1 VGHAAGHPHAKN
13 HTQKA
18 LMGNPMGIPE
28 FIKKW
33 SRVSLSERASSQQH
47 FLDLCELAGHPK
59 PAEADPTGDSF
70 CFERGAGKHGGG
82 DGWADVWKR
91 GFFAF
96 EYKGR
101 HANLSKAYDQLLRYR
116 ASLENPPL
124 LVVCDTDLIEIHTN
138 FTGTAEAVHRFTT
151 AELDRPRNIEIL
163 RWLFHQPEKLRP
175 GRTSEAI
182 TQEAAAALAGLAG
195 SLRARQHDP
204 ESAARFLDRIVFC
217 LFAEDVG
224 LLPDGVF
231 GDLLENTKHDPG
243 RFARYTEELFRA
255 MATGGEF
262 QYKNIPHFNGGL
274 FSDPVALAL
283 DAGEIA
289 AIHAASKLDWGAV
302 DPSIFGT
309 LFQRG
314 LDPGTRA
321 ALGAEYTGRQDI
333 EDLIEPVLLAPLR
346 LEWEA
351 IRTAITNLLQT
362 GKKNPK
368 PGALPKPPTGP
379 ALRKA
384 LSEAASLKHAF
395 LVRLARLHVLDPAC
409 GSGNFL
415 YIALQKLK
423 DLEKEVILF
432 GADDGVETA
441 FFPSIG
447 PWQFHGLEINPY
459 AYELAQM
466 TLWIGFLQWHRG
478 NGYPITETPLLKK
491 LDNFH
496 LMDALLDRSDP
507 ANPKEAAWPEFRA
520 DHEVVVVGNPPFL
533 GGKMMRRELG
543 DEYVS
548 ALLSC
553 YNGRVPA
560 EADLCCYWF
569 EKARALIEAG
579 KIQRAGLLATQGI
592 RGGANREVLKRIK
605 ESGEIFFA
613 VSDRNWILDGAN
625 VHISMVGFCGRD
637 GIAPAFQRSVGVPP
651 AFEKQAGK
659 MPALPCEDRAPFFD
673 PLAET
678 DISTHKLPHWN
689 QADCFCFVTWRLEDA
704 MPKEKLDEWRLERE
718 AWLVHHPKPWSEEIL
733 REYHTLFSHRLDEW
747 LDAGHGSC
755 VLKDPHVRKIVAAAL
770 AHFDAQRYELA
781 GYVIMPNHV
790 HVLLRLNAGYALA
803 DILHSWKSFTAKAV
817 QKALHRTGSLWQPE
831 YWDRLI
837 RNEPHLLACLAYIR
851 DNPVKFHLADDS
863 FTLWKRSIK
872 WSVGVPPASL
882 SNAGKMPA
890 LLCVL
895 DGRAVAE
902 ISPSL
907 TTGSDARE
915 AAPFAPSLGI
925 SFMGITPAGPFDLPF
940 DQVRDWLSE
949 PNPHG
954 RPNSDVLRPY
964 LNGKDINQRSR
975 GQWTVDFTG
984 LGQENA
990 ALYEKPFQN
999 LHNRVFKLRSENLR
1013 QTNKAW
1019 WEFERTRPDMRKA
1032 LAGHSRYLATCM
1044 VAKHRLFS
1052 WLSIETLPANVVI
1065 VFARSDDFFFGVLH
1079 SRIHEAWSLA
1089 QGTQL
1094 REKESGFRYTPTTCF
1109 ETFPFPWDH
1118 GLPAAGLSPE
1128 QQSHHA
1134 RISEAARAL
1143 DELRARWLN
1152 PPEWTRE
1159 EILEFPATPGGP
1171 WARFIE
1177 FGIRNEEC
1185 GMAEGLGSGNAFPS
1199 AIQNP
1204 ESKIPNP
1211 LPARYPR
1218 LVPRDA
1224 DCAKRLA
1231 DRTLTKLYNA
1241 RPAWLASAHAEL
1253 DAAVAAAYGWPDG
1266 LAPDEIISRLLALSR

>member
-1 VGHAAGHPHAKN
+1 MG
-13 HTQKA
+13 KA
-18 LMGNPMGIPE
+18 TTEDAWFDGRHGTCLLSALIPMAISPSD

-33 SRVSLSERASSQQH
+33 SRVSLSERSSYQQH

-59 PAEADPTGDSF
+59 PAEADPTGGSF
-70 CFERGAGKHGGG
+70 CFERGAEKHGGG

-101 HANLSKAYDQLLRYR
+101 HANLAKAYDQILRYR

-151 AELDRPRNIEIL
+151 AELERPRNIEIL
-163 RWLFHQPEKLRP
+163 RCLFHQPENLRP

-182 TQEAAAALAGLAG
+182 TKEAASALAGLAG
-195 SLRARQHDP
+195 SLRARHHDP
-204 ESAARFLDRIVFC
+204 EAAARFLDRIVFC

-231 GDLLENTKHDPG
+231 ATLLENTKNDPE
-243 RFARYTEELFRA
+243 RFARYTAELFRA
-255 MATGGEF
+255 MAAGGEF
-262 QYKNIPHFNGGL
+262 QYKSIPHFNGGL
-274 FSDPVALAL
+274 FSDPVVLGL
-283 DAGEIA
+283 DAAEIA
-289 AIHAASKLDWGAV
+289 AIHEASRLDWGAV

-314 LDPGTRA
+314 LDPSTRA

-333 EDLIEPVLLAPLR
+333 EDLVEPVLIAPLR
-346 LEWEA
+346 REWESV
-351 IRTAITNLLQT
+351 RTAITSLLQT

-368 PGALPKPPTGP
+368 PGLKPPTGP

-384 LSEAASLKHAF
+384 LAEAASLKHAF
-395 LVRLARLHVLDPAC
+395 LVRLARIHVLDPAC

-423 DLEKEVILF
+423 DLEKEAILF
-432 GADDGVETA
+432 GADEGVETA

-459 AYELAQM
+459 AFELAQM
-466 TLWIGFLQWHRG
+466 TLWIGYLQWHRG

-533 GGKMMRRELG
+533 GGKIMRRELG
-543 DEYVS
+543 DDYVTS
-548 ALLSC
+548 LLAC
-553 YNGRVPA
+553 YSGRVPA

-569 EKARALIEAG
+569 EKTRALIEAG
-579 KIQRAGLLATQGI
+579 KIRRAGLLATQGI

-613 VSDRNWILDGAN
+613 VSDRDWILDGAN
-625 VHISMVGFCGRD
+625 VHISMVGFCAKD
-637 GIAPAFQRSVGVPP
+637 GSVGVPP
-651 AFEKQAGK
+651 ASQRSAGILPALQRSVGILPALDNEAGK
-659 MPALPCEDRAPFFD
+659 MPALLSGDRTSFFN
-673 PLAET
+673 PLAEI

-689 QADCFCFVTWRLEDA
+689 QEDCYCFVTWRLEDA
-704 MPKEKLDEWRLERE
+704 MPKEKLDEWKQERD
-718 AWLVHHPKPWSEEIL
+718 AWIEHHLKPWTDEAS
-733 REYHTLFSHRLDEW
+733 REYHALFSHRLDEW

-755 VLKDPHVRKIVAAAL
+755 VLKNLPARKIVADAL
-770 AHFDAQRYELA
+770 EHFDGQRYELA
-781 GYVIMPNHV
+781 SYVIMPNHV

-817 QKALHRTGSLWQPE
+817 GKLLGRTGPLWQPE

-837 RNEPHLLACLAYIR
+837 RSEPHLLACLAYIQ
-851 DNPVKFHLADDS
+851 DNPVKSRVSEDS
-863 FTLWKRSIK
+863 FTFWQRSTKRSAGIL
-872 WSVGVPPASL
+872 PASSIAGGTPALL
-882 SNAGKMPA
+882 SAPPA

-895 DGRAVAE
+895 DGKPVAD

-907 TTGSDARE
+907 TAGSDARE

-940 DQVRDWLSE
+940 DQVRDWLAE

-954 RPNSDVLRPY
+954 RPNSDVLRSY

-984 LGQENA
+984 LGRENA
-990 ALYEKPFQN
+990 VLYEKPFQN
-999 LHNRVFKLRSENLR
+999 LQERVFKLRSENLR

-1019 WEFERTRPDMRKA
+1019 WEFERPRTEMRKA
-1032 LAGHSRYLATCM
+1032 MVGLERYIGTCR
-1044 VAKHRLFS
+1044 VAKHRIFS
-1052 WLSIETLPANVVI
+1052 FIESHVLPDSATI

-1094 REKESGFRYTPTTCF
+1094 EDRPRYTPTTCF

-1118 GLPAAGLSPE
+1118 RLPAEDLQPE
-1128 QQSHHA
+1128 QQAHHA

-1143 DELRARWLN
+1143 DELRTRWLN

-1159 EILEFPATPGGP
+1159 EIVEFPATPGGP
-1171 WARFIE
+1171 WARFIIE
-1177 FGIRNEEC
+1177 CEMRNGEC
-1185 GMAEGLGSGNAFPS
+1185 EMARFPR
-1199 AIQNP
+1199 Q
-1204 ESKIPNP
+1204 
-1211 LPARYPR
+1211 L
-1218 LVPRDA
+1218 PRDP
-1224 DCAKRLA
+1224 DCAKRLS

-1241 RPAWLASAHAEL
+1241 RPAWLATAHAEL
-1253 DAAVAAAYGWPDG
+1253 DAAVSAAYGWPDG
-1266 LAPDEIISRLLALSR
+1266 LAPDEIIARLLARSTVPA

>member
-1 VGHAAGHPHAKN
+1 MLRPLGTMAISPSD
-13 HTQKA
+13 
-18 LMGNPMGIPE
+18 

-33 SRVSLSERASSQQH
+33 SKVSLSERSSYQQH

-70 CFERGAGKHGGG
+70 CFERGAEKHGGG

-91 GFFAF
+91 GLFAF

-101 HANLSKAYDQLLRYR
+101 HANLAKAYDQLLRYR

-151 AELDRPRNIEIL
+151 AEFDRPRNLEIL
-163 RWLFHQPEKLRP
+163 RDLFHNPEKLRP

-182 TQEAAAALAGLAG
+182 TKEAASALAGLAG
-195 SLRARQHDP
+195 SLRARHHDP
-204 ESAARFLDRIVFC
+204 EAAARFLDRIVFC

-231 GDLLENTKHDPG
+231 ATLLENTKGDPE
-243 RFARYTEELFRA
+243 RFARYTTELFRA
-255 MATGGEF
+255 MAAGGEF
-262 QYKNIPHFNGGL
+262 QYKTIPHFNGGL
-274 FSDPVALAL
+274 FSDPVVLDL
-283 DAGEIA
+283 DAAEIA
-289 AIHAASKLDWGAV
+289 AIHEASKLDWGAV

-314 LDPGTRA
+314 LDPSTRA

-333 EDLIEPVLLAPLR
+333 EDLIEPVLIAPLR
-346 LEWEA
+346 REWES

-368 PGALPKPPTGP
+368 PGLKPPTGP

-384 LSEAASLKHAF
+384 LAEAASLKHAF
-395 LVRLARLHVLDPAC
+395 LVRLARIHVLDPAC

-415 YIALQKLK
+415 YIGLQKLK
-423 DLEKEVILF
+423 DLEKEAILF
-432 GADDGVETA
+432 GADEGVETA

-459 AYELAQM
+459 AFELAQM
-466 TLWIGFLQWHRG
+466 TLWIGYLQWHRG

-507 ANPKEAAWPEFRA
+507 ASPKEAAWPEFRA

-533 GGKMMRRELG
+533 GGKIMRRELG
-543 DEYVS
+543 DDYVT
-548 ALLSC
+548 ALLAC
-553 YNGRVPA
+553 YGGRVPA

-569 EKARALIEAG
+569 EKARALIETG
-579 KIQRAGLLATQGI
+579 KIRRAGLLATQGI

-613 VSDRNWILDGAN
+613 VSDRDWILDGAN
-625 VHISMVGFCGRD
+625 VHISMVGFCAKD
-637 GIAPAFQRSVGVPP
+637 GSVGVPP
-651 AFEKQAGK
+651 ASQRSVGILPALDKEAGK
-659 MPALPCEDRAPFFD
+659 TPTLPSGDRTSFFN
-673 PLAET
+673 PLAEI

-689 QADCFCFVTWRLEDA
+689 QEDCYCFVTWRLEDA
-704 MPKEKLDEWRLERE
+704 MPKEKLDEWKQERD
-718 AWLVHHPKPWSEEIL
+718 AWIEHHPKPWTDETS
-733 REYHTLFSHRLDEW
+733 REYHSQFSHRLDEW

-755 VLKDPHVRKIVAAAL
+755 VLKNPPVRKIVADAL
-770 AHFDAQRYELA
+770 EHFDGQRYELA
-781 GYVIMPNHV
+781 SYVIMPNHV
-790 HVLLRLNAGYALA
+790 HVILRLKPGYALA

-817 QKALHRTGSLWQPE
+817 DKLLGRTGPLWQPE

-837 RNEPHLLACLAYIR
+837 RGEPHLHACLTYIW
-851 DNPVKFHLADDS
+851 DNPGKARLAKDS
-863 FTLWKRSIK
+863 FTYWQRSIK
-872 WSVGVPPASL
+872 RSVGVPPAFEQK
-882 SNAGKMPA
+882 AGKMPA

-895 DGRAVAE
+895 DGKPVVE

-907 TTGSDARE
+907 TAGSDARE

-940 DQVRDWLSE
+940 DQVRDWLAE

-990 ALYEKPFQN
+990 ALYEKPFAH
-999 LHNRVFKLRSENLR
+999 LDAHVRP
-1013 QTNKAW
+1013 
-1019 WEFERTRPDMRKA
+1019 ERTTNNRENYRNKWWLYAEAREGMRKA

-1118 GLPAAGLSPE
+1118 RLPVAELSPE
-1128 QQSHHA
+1128 QQACHA

-1143 DELRARWLN
+1143 DDLRTRWLN

-1159 EILEFPATPGGP
+1159 EILEFSATPGGP
-1171 WARFIE
+1171 WDRFIKCE
-1177 FGIRNEEC
+1177 
-1185 GMAEGLGSGNAFPS
+1185 M
-1199 AIQNP
+1199 
-1204 ESKIPNP
+1204 
-1211 LPARYPR
+1211 ARYPR
-1218 LVPRDA
+1218 QVPRDA

-1253 DAAVAAAYGWPDG
+1253 DDAVAAAYGWPDG
-1266 LAPDEIISRLLALSR
+1266 LAPDDIIARLLARSC